1 MDNDGFVTLWVL
13 KTTKKKDIFSMIFGV
28 NTVYMRY
35 ELFLKSNYSILQLKK
50 NLRVV

>member
-1 MDNDGFVTLWVL
+1 MMDLSLYEFL
-13 KTTKKKDIFSMIFGV
+13 KPQKKKEDIFSMIFGV